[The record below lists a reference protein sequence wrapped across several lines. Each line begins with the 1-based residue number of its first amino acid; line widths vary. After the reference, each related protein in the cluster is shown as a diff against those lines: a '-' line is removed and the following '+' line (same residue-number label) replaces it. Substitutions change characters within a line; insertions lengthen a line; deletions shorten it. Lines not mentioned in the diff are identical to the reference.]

1 MAKRIMNMT
10 DNNGHAT
17 ENCTGVTK
25 NNAHKT
31 KNRGPLRLNYVH
43 MRENNAYGT
52 DKNAHLPK

>member
-1 MAKRIMNMT
+1 MNYEY
-10 DNNGHAT
+10 DRQNNGHAT